1 MNPRLIAPTSA
12 RQNRNVRSRVDATFW
27 ILVCTQVLNL
37 LVYRWVG
44 AVFLS
49 QPRFN
54 HPMIFHS
61 PVARLLLA
69 YGPLVTMVVLIV
81 LAFVFTHSSC
91 WFFVGSLALDAAC
104 S

>member
-1 MNPRLIAPTSA
+1 MN
-12 RQNRNVRSRVDATFW
+12 ATFW
-27 ILVCTQVLNL
+27 ALVGAQILNL

-61 PVARLLLA
+61 PVARILLA
-69 YGPLVTMVVLIV
+69 YGPLVTMVALIV
-81 LAFVFTHSSC
+81 LAFVLTDSPW
-91 WFFVGSLALDAAC
+91 WFLAGSIALWIAWSRMPNPEAFR
-104 S
+104 